1 MTQTTDNQ
9 QISYDLTLINNWQ
22 KQLNYSDDQVRAVI
36 QIGSDDLPDFLAGHL
51 DVDTYDLAAERMRKV
66 AFKQLLPHLD
76 TRSAYLLNGMKFEIR
91 DLWLTPETVQQI
103 TGVSADEYKRF
114 LAGQSDRLV
123 YEDAFDWLG
132 VYYYFQTKR

>member
-91 DLWLTPETVQQI
+91 DLRLTPETVRQI

>member
-22 KQLNYSDDQVRAVI
+22 NQLKYSDDQVRAVI
-36 QIGSDDLPDFLAGHL
+36 QIGPDDLPDFWAGHL

-91 DLWLTPETVQQI
+91 DLRLTPETVQQI
-103 TGVSADEYKRF
+103 TGVSAAEYKRF
-114 LAGQSDRLV
+114 LTGQSDRLV

>member
-91 DLWLTPETVQQI
+91 DLRLTPETVQQI